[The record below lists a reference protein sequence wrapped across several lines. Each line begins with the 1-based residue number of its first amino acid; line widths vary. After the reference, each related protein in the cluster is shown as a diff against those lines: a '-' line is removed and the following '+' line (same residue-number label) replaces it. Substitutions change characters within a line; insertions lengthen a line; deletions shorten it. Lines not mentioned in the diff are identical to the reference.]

1 MYKSTNYL
9 ISCKVRFYQ
18 GYQLFCNRVYFPPS
32 PVSTHQAELYVD
44 CYLLSLSTTML
55 HTACRSVESRW
66 EGESNPPTPPD
77 FG

>member
-1 MYKSTNYL
+1 MICIPKSTNYL

-44 CYLLSLSTTML
+44 CYLLSLSARVHATDKIRSAGVNTTQ
-55 HTACRSVESRW
+55 
-66 EGESNPPTPPD
+66 

>member
-55 HTACRSVESRW
+55 YTAGSTGGNRGTGGAVSPC
-66 EGESNPPTPPD
+66 PLI
-77 FG
+77 